1 MSQEQA
7 REIIRLAEE
16 EAARIGDAARAESQ
30 QMCAGADGYAAD
42 VLNSLEASVGMIHDD
57 FGHRIASI
65 KSSIQKGRAQLDHRN
80 AGRPNR

>member
-1 MSQEQA
+1 
-7 REIIRLAEE
+7 
-16 EAARIGDAARAESQ
+16 
-30 QMCAGADGYAAD
+30 MCAGADSYAAD

-80 AGRPNR
+80 AGRSNR